1 MQIFKRMGY
10 ASDWRELPETPS
22 DLQSRRPR
30 VILIEQFGL
39 LVGLIT
45 VKDCLKY
52 TLAHEAQTGQETSAA
67 GSEEL
72 EQTLEDLRA
81 WFGEMWDGIVDRI
94 KGRDPQ
100 RGGGPVYSLP
110 SDDEGTDLDEVG
122 GRPR

>member
-1 MQIFKRMGY
+1 MTSISLADIYGFH
-10 ASDWRELPETPS
+10 A
-22 DLQSRRPR
+22 RPR

-52 TLAHEAQTGQETSAA
+52 TLAHEAQSGRHANAS

-81 WFGEMWDGIVDRI
+81 WAGELWDGVWDRI
-94 KGRDPQ
+94 KGRDP
-100 RGGGPVYSLP
+100 RRGGPVYSLG
-110 SDDEGTDLDEVG
+110 SDDEGTDLDEIR
-122 GRPR
+122 RPG